1 MKKYTCLLLCLPLLL
16 SGCVEDD
23 VDVDNIYGKGYKSGY
38 KAGFEEG
45 VSKFRD
51 TFDEEIAPS
60 YDWMQETLLLY
71 TDNVCIIDDVHNK
84 YHSNE
89 ACWDMMDVKTTT
101 FMFIDDAEAEGY
113 SKCSQCYKDM
123 EYVPMPDYDELTEGY
138 EPEDCPSD
146 PQYSWE
152 KD

>member
-1 MKKYTCLLLCLPLLL
+1 MLLCLPFLL
-16 SGCVEDD
+16 SGCGGSN
-23 VDVDNIYGKGYKSGY
+23 VDVDSIYGKGYKSGY

-60 YDWMQETLLLY
+60 YDWMQETMLLY

-101 FMFIDDAEAEGY
+101 SCLLMTLKLRAMTNVSSAINIWNI
-113 SKCSQCYKDM
+113 
-123 EYVPMPDYDELTEGY
+123 PP
-138 EPEDCPSD
+138 CPITMN
-146 PQYSWE
+146 
-152 KD
+152 